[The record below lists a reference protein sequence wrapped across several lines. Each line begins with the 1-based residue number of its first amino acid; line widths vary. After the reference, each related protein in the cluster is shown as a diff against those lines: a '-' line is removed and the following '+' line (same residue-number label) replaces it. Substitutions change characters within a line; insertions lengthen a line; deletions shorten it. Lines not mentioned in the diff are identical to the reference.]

1 LSEIAKTINKTNKV
15 DSVLQQILKN
25 IHQLKQEILDL
36 NNYSKKNIE
45 KIELINIDD
54 KPENTNSD
62 NEKYKHKHP
71 DLNTNRSHIIDKFNV
86 KRNNNMLYL
95 FDNNFNT
102 VSTNLKKL
110 KNISKI
116 TNVLQSFDNED
127 SVILQKNLQSY
138 LDRIEKTEKLIK
150 LGKIEESELSEKLT
164 DQFINIVERSFVYKI
179 IDSIY
184 RAMAVNKL
192 PDMYTA
198 LLKAINE
205 YLEQLSIYTFDSN
218 DIQLGKKLSDSYLD
232 YYNIET
238 FNVSTESEHGNVREI
253 QLLAYY
259 VPFLNENN
267 EADQYWIRGRVI
279 INKFKEA

>member
-1 LSEIAKTINKTNKV
+1 
-15 DSVLQQILKN
+15 
-25 IHQLKQEILDL
+25 
-36 NNYSKKNIE
+36 
-45 KIELINIDD
+45 
-54 KPENTNSD
+54 
-62 NEKYKHKHP
+62 
-71 DLNTNRSHIIDKFNV
+71 
-86 KRNNNMLYL
+86 
-95 FDNNFNT
+95 